1 MSERVVIV
9 GAGQAGFETAT
20 SLRSKGFDGDI
31 TIIGDEP
38 GVPYQRP
45 PLSKAYLKGD
55 PDPESVALRP
65 LDYFASHRI
74 DLRCAHPVIHIDR
87 DARAVELVNGAR
99 VDYDH
104 LVLAT
109 GTRNR
114 VLPVP
119 GAELDGVHYLR
130 TLSEAHQLA
139 ATLSSCKSVVV
150 VGGGFIGLEVAAAA
164 NRHGAEVTIVE
175 ALDRPM
181 ARAVSETIS
190 SFFVDEHA
198 RRGVRWQLGVGVES
212 VIEKKGR
219 AAGVRT
225 SDGSI
230 IEADI
235 IVVGI
240 GVLPNSELASSAGLA
255 VDNGIVVDLHL
266 LTDDPRISAIGDCAS
281 YPNTVGTGRLR
292 LESIQNA
299 VDHARCVANRLVGN
313 DLPYASVPWFWTE
326 QYSSKLQMAGLVAGH
341 DNTVVRGS
349 IETGE
354 FSVFCFGGDQLLGVE
369 SVNRTRDHMAA
380 RKLLAANA
388 TPTREQ
394 VIDLDFDLKTLGLPA
409 SRKTSTQ
416 RKTTVV

>member
-20 SLRSKGFDGDI
+20 SLRSKGFNGEI
-31 TIIGDEP
+31 TILGDEP

-45 PLSKAYLKGD
+45 PLSKAFLKGD
-55 PDPESVALRP
+55 PDPDSVALRP
-65 LDYFASHRI
+65 LEYFASHRI
-74 DLRCAHPVIHIDR
+74 DLRCAHPVVHIDR
-87 DARAVELVNGAR
+87 DARAVELLNGAR
-99 VDYDH
+99 IEYDH

-130 TLSEAHQLA
+130 TLNEAHQLA
-139 ATLSSCKSVVV
+139 STLSSCKSVVV

-164 NRHGAEVTIVE
+164 KRHGAEVTIVE

-190 SFFVDEHA
+190 AFFVDEHA

-212 VIEKKGR
+212 VVEKNGR
-219 AAGVRT
+219 AVGVRT
-225 SDGSI
+225 SDGTTI
-230 IEADI
+230 DADI

-240 GVLPNSELASSAGLA
+240 GVLPNSELASAAGLA
-255 VDNGIVVDLHL
+255 VENGIVVDLHL
-266 LTDDPRISAIGDCAS
+266 LTEDPRISAIGDCAS
-281 YPNTVGTGRLR
+281 YPNTAGTGRLR

-313 DLPYASVPWFWTE
+313 DLPYSSVPWFWTE

-341 DNTVVRGS
+341 DSTVVRGS
-349 IETGE
+349 IENGE
-354 FSVFCFGGDQLLGVE
+354 FSVFCFAGDQLLGVE

-380 RKLLAANA
+380 RKLLAVNA
-388 TPTREQ
+388 APTRDQ
-394 VIDLDFDLKTLGLPA
+394 VTDLNFDLKSLATAPKRSSDHQSSA
-409 SRKTSTQ
+409 
-416 RKTTVV
+416 V

>member
-1 MSERVVIV
+1 MADSVVIV

-20 SLRSKGFDGDI
+20 SLRSKGFDGDV

-45 PLSKAYLKGD
+45 PLSKAYLKGE

-74 DLRCAHPVIHIDR
+74 DLRCSYPVVDIDR
-87 DARAVELVNGAR
+87 TGRSVELVNDTK

-119 GAELDGVHYLR
+119 GADLPGVLYLR
-130 TLSEAHQLA
+130 TLSEAQELA
-139 ATLSSCKSVVV
+139 ATITSCSSVVV

-164 NRHGAEVTIVE
+164 RGHGAEVTVVE
-175 ALDRPM
+175 ALERPM

-190 SFFVDEHA
+190 RFFTDEHQ
-198 RRGVRWQLGVGVES
+198 RHGVHWRLGTGVTEI
-212 VIEKKGR
+212 VDKGGR

-225 SDGSI
+225 SDGDVVD
-230 IEADI
+230 ADL

-240 GVLPNSELASSAGLA
+240 GVVPNTELADRAGLA

-266 LTDDPRISAIGDCAS
+266 LTEDPAISAIGDCAS
-281 YPNTVGTGRLR
+281 YPNTAGTGRLR

-313 DLPYASVPWFWTE
+313 DLPYQSVPWFWTE
-326 QYSSKLQMAGLVAGH
+326 QYSSKLQMAGLVTGH
-341 DNTVVRGS
+341 DHTVVRGS
-349 IETGE
+349 IDESA
-354 FSVFCFGGDQLLGVE
+354 FSVFCFAGERLLGVE

-380 RKLLAANA
+380 RKLLAAGK
-388 TPTREQ
+388 TLTRDQ
-394 VIDLDFDLKTLGLPA
+394 VADVELDLKALA
-409 SRKTSTQ
+409 KA
-416 RKTTVV
+416 